1 MGILCHFAAVTT
13 ETTTKLLALLRD
25 QLFSVTITIVLI
37 ILNALKGQSSLC
49 APEMESFE
57 LDEESGWKGAAD

>member
-13 ETTTKLLALLRD
+13 ETTIKLLALLKD

-37 ILNALKGQSSLC
+37 ILNALKGQSSL
-49 APEMESFE
+49 
-57 LDEESGWKGAAD
+57 KR